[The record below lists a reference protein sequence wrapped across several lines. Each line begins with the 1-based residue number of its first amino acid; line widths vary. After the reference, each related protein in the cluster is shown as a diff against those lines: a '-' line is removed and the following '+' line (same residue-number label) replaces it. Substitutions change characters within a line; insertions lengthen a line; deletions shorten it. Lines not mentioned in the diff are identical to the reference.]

1 MAAAPFYSQGSEYW
15 QTYPAE
21 QEEEKQLRCEKHYIC
36 PGLKCIE
43 DVLVNECMVKL
54 FTK

>member
-1 MAAAPFYSQGSEYW
+1 MVVAPFYSLGSEYW

-21 QEEEKQLRCEKHYIC
+21 QEERRELKCEKHYIC

-43 DVLVNECMVKL
+43 DVLVNERMVKL

>member
-1 MAAAPFYSQGSEYW
+1 MVVAPFYSLGSEYW

-21 QEEEKQLRCEKHYIC
+21 QEERGELKCEKHYIC

-43 DVLVNECMVKL
+43 DVLVNEHMVKL
-54 FTK
+54 FTE